1 MSLPQ
6 LVQDVR
12 AAVVVK
18 RDRLIRLQEVLRLVG
33 VGKSTWYALMA
44 QGLAP
49 QCVRVTPRCVA
60 WSEQACLS
68 WVQARLDETD
78 GARQLPLPEGVVQ

>member
-12 AAVVVK
+12 VAVVK
-18 RDRLIRLQEVLRLVG
+18 RDRLIRLQEVLRLVS
-33 VGKSTWYALMA
+33 VGKSTWYALMS

-60 WSEQACLS
+60 WSEQAVLS
-68 WVQARLDETD
+68 WVQARIDETD
-78 GARQLPLPEGVVQ
+78 SARPAPQPEEAAR

>member
-6 LVQDVR
+6 LVHDVK
-12 AAVVVK
+12 AAVAIK
-18 RDRLIRLQEVLRLVG
+18 RDRLIRLQETLRLAG

-44 QGLAP
+44 AGKAP

-60 WSEQACLS
+60 WSEAAVLS
-68 WVQARLDETD
+68 WVQDRLNEAQPADLVQQ
-78 GARQLPLPEGVVQ
+78 GAMQ

>member
-18 RDRLIRLQEVLRLVG
+18 RDRLIRLQEVLRLVS
-33 VGKSTWYALMA
+33 VGKSTWYGLMA

-60 WSEQACLS
+60 WSEQAVLG
-68 WVQARLDETD
+68 WVQARLDET
-78 GARQLPLPEGVVQ
+78 GNARQTQPPEGEAQ